1 MTDQYQRF
9 FDELAPR
16 LETAR
21 ELERELDAHLA
32 RRFNVFDYLRTD
44 ELGISRV
51 VADLLNPDGKHGQG
65 TTFLKLMLDACDLS
79 DHAHLDA
86 RLGATVEVE
95 KTIKGDRRLD
105 ICVCIGDYCLAI
117 ENKPYA
123 GDQPRQVVDYLAWL
137 RCNFEKYAL
146 IYLSPSGEPPSSG
159 SVELADLEELGDR
172 DHFKV
177 MPYYSGEESAWD
189 DDGFE
194 RCDCTL
200 AEWLADCRKNC
211 NVERLWW
218 FLREAEEF
226 CRRKFGGHTVA
237 STELDAI
244 SKFVVSDQKTWDVGL
259 AVHRAMPNIM
269 RSVFWRFMT
278 QVWKTEPK
286 ETEYDYPKDIHSIW
300 NYHSQKTKSCLGM
313 YRKIWTSSHEG
324 SSAYSAQAKY
334 TQIRIE
340 AVSGIDRWSIG
351 VSTNNPQ
358 LIEKDQEGYRRLRE
372 ALEKLGKSEADYPGW
387 VWWQWIDDEYQD
399 WAAKIWDFH
408 RECEE
413 GSGKMTMYF
422 VEKLAKVAKVA
433 VPIINDYEGI
443 KLGRRG
449 Q

>member
-21 ELERELDAHLA
+21 ELERELDTHLA

-51 VADLLNPDGKHGQG
+51 VADLLNPEGKHGQG
-65 TTFLKLMLDACDLS
+65 PLFLKLMLDACDLS

-86 RLGATVEVE
+86 RSAVTVDVE
-95 KTIKGDRRLD
+95 KTIKDDRRLD
-105 ICVCIGDYCLAI
+105 ICVRIDDYCLAI

-137 RCNFEKYAL
+137 RRNFEKYAL
-146 IYLSPSGEPPSSG
+146 IYLSPSGEPPSPG
-159 SVELADLEELGDR
+159 SVGLADLKGLGDGGL
-172 DHFKV
+172 FKV
-177 MPYYSGEESAWD
+177 MPYYSGEEGTWD

-194 RCDCTL
+194 RCDWTL

-211 NVERLWW
+211 KVERLWW
-218 FLREAEEF
+218 FLRESEEF
-226 CRRKFGGHTVA
+226 CSRRFGGHTVA
-237 STELDAI
+237 SSELDAI
-244 SKFVVSDQKTWDVGL
+244 RKFVVSDAKTWDVGL
-259 AVHRAMPNIM
+259 AVHRAMPIIM

-278 QVWKTEPK
+278 QVWKIEPK
-286 ETEYDYPKDIHSIW
+286 ETEYQYPKDISSIW

-313 YRKIWTSSHEG
+313 YRKVWASSHKG
-324 SSAYSAQAKY
+324 SSAYSTQAKY

-340 AVSGIDRWSIG
+340 AESGIDRWSIG
-351 VSTNNPQ
+351 VSTENPQ
-358 LIEKDQEGYRRLRE
+358 LIGKDQEGYRRLRD
-372 ALEKLGKSEADYPGW
+372 ALEKIGESKAERAGW

-433 VPIINDYEGI
+433 VPIIDDYEGI
-443 KLGRRG
+443 S
-449 Q
+449 

>member
-137 RCNFEKYAL
+137 RRNFEKYAL
-146 IYLSPSGEPPSSG
+146 IYLSPSGEPPSSA
-159 SVELADLEELGDR
+159 SVELTDLRELGDSGQ
-172 DHFKV
+172 FKV
-177 MPYYSGEESAWD
+177 MPYYSSEEGTWD

-200 AEWLADCRKNC
+200 AEWLANCRKNC

-226 CRRKFGGHTVA
+226 CSRKFGGHTVA

-244 SKFVVSDQKTWDVGL
+244 GKFVVSDEKAWDVGL
-259 AVHRAMPNIM
+259 DVYRALPQIM
-269 RSVFWRFMT
+269 QRTFRNFCKQIVRTPFETCADRFYFR
-278 QVWKTEPK
+278 W
-286 ETEYDYPKDIHSIW
+286 EY
-300 NYHSQKTKSCLGM
+300 SQRRKACLGM
-313 YRKIWTSSHEG
+313 YKESWMSTSDGRSV
-324 SSAYSAQAKY
+324 AYKKWSRY
-334 TQIRIE
+334 TQIKLE
-340 AVSGIDRWSIG
+340 AWTGLHQWSIG
-351 VSTNNPQ
+351 VVSYTNE
-358 LIEKDQEGYRRLRE
+358 LHKDLKAKLEDAEG
-372 ALEKLGKSEADYPGW
+372 LGMSEGGYEDEGW
-387 VWWQWIDDEYQD
+387 VWWQFIDEEYQD
-399 WAAKIWDFH
+399 WESKIPILH
-408 RECEE
+408 RECENGHGQFTE
-413 GSGKMTMYF
+413 YF
-422 VEKLAKVAKVA
+422 VRKFERIAEVA
-433 VPIINDYEGI
+433 VPVIDKYE
-443 KLGRRG
+443 
-449 Q
+449 